1 MNSNISTNSQI
12 SIRNG
17 NKDDLQKMLILFR
30 ETIGNVCKNDYT
42 HDQLEAWKSGAE
54 NKERWENVIC
64 NQFILMAVHHHKI
77 VGFCTLEKG
86 DYIDLLFVHKD
97 YQHQGIASQLYHQI
111 EKEAVRQNKKYLTA
125 DVSKTAKSFFE
136 RAGFEIIKEQTV
148 NVKGID
154 LINYKMEKKLT
165 SSAE

>member
-1 MNSNISTNSQI
+1 MNSNTSNNSKI

-17 NKDDLQKMLILFR
+17 NKNDLNEMLLLFR
-30 ETIGNVCKNDYT
+30 ETISSICKNDYT
-42 HDQLEAWKSGAE
+42 HDQLEVWKSGAE
-54 NKERWENVIC
+54 NKERWEKVIGG
-64 NQFILMAVHHHKI
+64 QFILVAVYNHQI

-97 YQHQGIASQLYHQI
+97 YQHQGIASQLYHLI
-111 EKEAVRQNKKYLTA
+111 EKEAVRQNKKHLTA

-136 RAGFEIIKEQTV
+136 RVGFEVIREQTV

-154 LINYKMEKKLT
+154 LTNYKMEKKLIL
-165 SSAE
+165 